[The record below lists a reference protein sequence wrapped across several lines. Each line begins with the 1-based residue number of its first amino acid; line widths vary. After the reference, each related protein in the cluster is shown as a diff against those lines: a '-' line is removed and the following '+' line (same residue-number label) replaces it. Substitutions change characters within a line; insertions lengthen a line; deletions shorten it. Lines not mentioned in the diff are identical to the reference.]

1 MSNQALVLTVILDL
15 VFSANLQAAAQDL
28 TGMTGIPG
36 LTNLEQSLLRQVKEH
51 VRMAT
56 EETQS
61 RSRNAPADGRFDS
74 VTVIESQT
82 NFAVGKGSVACWY
95 IGGFDEAPACVA
107 GDDEDSTL
115 GRAQ

>member
-1 MSNQALVLTVILDL
+1 MSNQALVLAIILGL
-15 VFSANLQAAAQDL
+15 VVPANLLAAAQDL
-28 TGMTGIPG
+28 TGMAGIPG
-36 LTNLEQSLLRQVKEH
+36 LTNLEQSLLRQVKDH

-82 NFAVGKGSVACWY
+82 NFAVGKGTVACSS

-107 GDDEDSTL
+107 GDDENSTH